1 MPSFDIVSEFD
12 MQEIDNSVNMVTRDI
27 SNRYDFKGS
36 DSTIELNKNEK
47 SIKIEA
53 ANDYQVDTIKDML
66 ENRSIKR
73 GISVK
78 TFKYAAIEK
87 ASGMRMRLTVSLQ
100 EGIDKENATKINKLI
115 KSKKLKV
122 QSQIQGEKLRITGKK
137 IDDLQEV
144 IQIVKG
150 ENYPLPLNFVNMKK

>member
-12 MQEIDNSVNMVTRDI
+12 MQEVDNSVNMVVRDI
-27 SNRYDFKGS
+27 ASRYDFKGS
-36 DSTIELNKNEK
+36 NSIIELNKNDK
-47 SIKIEA
+47 TIKIEA
-53 ANDYQVDTIKDML
+53 SNDYQVDTIKDML

-78 TFKYAAIEK
+78 TFKYSNPEQ
-87 ASGMRMRLTVSLQ
+87 ASGMRVRIHVNLQ

-122 QSQIQGEKLRITGKK
+122 QSQIQGEKLRVTGKK
-137 IDDLQEV
+137 IDDLQQV
-144 IQIVKG
+144 IQLVK
-150 ENYPLPLNFVNMKK
+150 EQNYPLPLNFVNMKK